1 MRISP
6 ARPSCRRPLPFT
18 DSSELSATILRMIAF
33 NSLAAFSQS
42 LTRGEPT
49 ASVPAVSPGRG
60 TGVEQATP
68 VQRRMAE
75 SRGVEA
81 GSGAASP
88 QGGTPPRGSLLDLRV

>member
-42 LTRGEPT
+42 LARGEPA

-88 QGGTPPRGSLLDLRV
+88 

>member
-1 MRISP
+1 
-6 ARPSCRRPLPFT
+6 
-18 DSSELSATILRMIAF
+18 MIAF

-42 LTRGEPT
+42 LARGEPA

-60 TGVEQATP
+60 AGVEQATP

-88 QGGTPPRGSLLDLRV
+88 QGGTPPRGRADKVSGWLGTWRGKPRP